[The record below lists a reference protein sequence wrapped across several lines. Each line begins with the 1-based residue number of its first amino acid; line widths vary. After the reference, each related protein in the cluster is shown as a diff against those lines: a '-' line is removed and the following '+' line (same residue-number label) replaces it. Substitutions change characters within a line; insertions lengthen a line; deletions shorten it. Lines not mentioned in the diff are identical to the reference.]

1 MRRVRTLALAVGL
14 ALGVGGVTYLV
25 LHTRTFRSGDPGGPA
40 AQPVRPTRATVGAL
54 GRLAPRGEI
63 ISVSAPEGDRVAR
76 LAVQEGQQV
85 RAGDVL
91 ADLESRAERRA
102 ERERAAS
109 RLAEAETRLA
119 TETAHAAALVEESI
133 ARLRQLETV
142 PMLEIQVQES
152 RILTLRAELENLE
165 RDLARFRELR
175 STASITQQDLERQ
188 DLAVQR
194 QRLDLNGA
202 VIMLDKLRH
211 GHALDVRLARAQLD
225 TARSNL
231 SRIRGAAEVDSL
243 RESLKLANTR
253 LERSEIRAP
262 VSGRILKIIT
272 RPGEETGRRAI
283 LRIGDVDEMHV
294 LTEVYET
301 DVAAVRTGQR
311 ATVTS
316 PALRQP
322 LGGVVVEVGRLV
334 SRNVVLDVDPAAAAD
349 RRVVEV
355 RIRLDD
361 SAVAS
366 HLVDLQVLVEIAVAP
381 R

>member
-1 MRRVRTLALAVGL
+1 MRRGRTLALALGL
-14 ALGVGGVTYLV
+14 AVGVLGVTYVV
-25 LHTRTFRSGDPGGPA
+25 LHTRSLPSDGPA
-40 AQPVRPTRATVGAL
+40 AQPVRPARDTVAAL

-63 ISVSAPEGDRVAR
+63 VSVGAPEGDRVAR

-91 ADLESRAERRA
+91 ADLESLAERRA
-102 ERERAAS
+102 DRERAAK
-109 RLAEAETRLA
+109 RLGEAETRLT
-119 TETAHAAALVEESI
+119 TEAAHAAALVEESI

-142 PMLEIQVQES
+142 PVMEIQVQES
-152 RILTLRAELENLE
+152 RILTLRAELQNLE

-202 VIMLDKLRH
+202 MITLDKLRR
-211 GHALDVRLARAQLD
+211 GHELDVRLARAQLD
-225 TARSNL
+225 TARANL
-231 SRIRGAAEVDSL
+231 ARIRGSAEVDSL
-243 RESLKLANTR
+243 RESLKLANAR
-253 LERSEIRAP
+253 LERAEIRAP
-262 VSGRILKIIT
+262 VNGRILKIVT
-272 RPGEETGRRAI
+272 RAGEETGRRAI

-301 DVAAVRTGQR
+301 DVAAVRPGQR
-311 ATVTS
+311 ATITS
-316 PALRQP
+316 PALRQA
-322 LGGVVVEVGRLV
+322 LGGVVVEIGRLV

-355 RIRLDD
+355 KIRLDD